1 MPTLYWFMS
10 IVNANFSV
18 NPMSHII
25 NFCRWKLVKHLNCFR
40 DNRRTKDAR
49 KIICSAVLKH
59 VVWLY
64 SDTAFLITFL
74 HEKVGMKS
82 LKRILR
88 NLDGQNK
95 PGAPK
100 GKHVRNWKK
109 AKKSEKGHI
118 FVSSQICRMSGNLQ
132 ISVSAWSRIDTYRC
146 GTKCNV
152 STKFF
157 FFWKRKLTWK
167 NYAITKID

>member
-1 MPTLYWFMS
+1 MCKIILTAKPYRATLNCLLKKIGSGLLKNWQNFKLSQDHYRIMPTLYWFMS

-18 NPMSHII
+18 NPMSPII
-25 NFCRWKLVKHLNCFR
+25 NFWRWKLVKHLNCFG

-95 PGAPK
+95 QGAPK

-109 AKKSEKGHI
+109 AKNLRKAI
-118 FVSSQICRMSGNLQ
+118 FLSPVKFAEWAVICR
-132 ISVSAWSRIDTYRC
+132 
-146 GTKCNV
+146 
-152 STKFF
+152 
-157 FFWKRKLTWK
+157 
-167 NYAITKID
+167 